1 MSKPLAIRNVLI
13 NKCYGGFEFSK
24 TFLETYRERAKERS
38 VEPVL
43 KEGHYYFPVKVR
55 ADPLILE
62 VFEELGSKKSSGG
75 FAKLD
80 TKEVLES
87 ELDYVEIEENDGYEH
102 LRVNVG
108 NMYRDML
115 FEFLEKHKD
124 DTMVDIT
131 DLRKKVSDREAE
143 IKAYMGYEGIRK
155 N

>member
-1 MSKPLAIRNVLI
+1 MELRKVLI
-13 NKCYGGFEFSK
+13 NRCYGGFEFSK
-24 TFLETYRERAKERS
+24 TFLETYREKAKERG

-55 ADPLILE
+55 SDPLIIE

-80 TKEVLES
+80 TKEVLAS
-87 ELDYVEIEENDGYEH
+87 ELDYVEIEEEDGYEH

-108 NMYRDML
+108 NIYRDML
-115 FEFLEKHKD
+115 FKFLEKHKD

-143 IKAYMGYEGIRK
+143 IKAFLTYENIPK
-155 N
+155 VKS